1 MKTIDIESKLCR
13 HIVDT
18 QFQDLPREAVEYC
31 KLLIIDSLGVA
42 IPGSRAPGCDAVVSL
57 ARQWGGN
64 QGSRLMVHGDYTT
77 PPLAALA
84 NSTMMHALD
93 FDDTLDASALHTF
106 VTVLPTALATADS
119 LDHVT
124 GEEFITAITLGVDLI
139 CRLSL
144 AISRPLSWIRTAT
157 CGCFGAAATAAKL
170 LKLNGEET
178 ANALGIALSQTA
190 GNAQGL
196 VEGKLVKRIQPGF
209 AAQAGLTA
217 AFMAARGIT
226 GSREF
231 LTGKYGF
238 YALYENND
246 YNPEAIIKELGSHH
260 PILDLSIKPYPA
272 CRMTHS
278 SIDAALELR
287 PHLRDRLNEIE
298 SMEVTAS
305 AMVAQMVGK
314 PFEPGNNPQVDAQFS
329 IPYTVATAL
338 KKGEIFLEDFQREQ
352 IFNTEIQSL
361 ARRVHVK
368 ADPHLPAKDL
378 FNAHL
383 EIILKNGETRG
394 MNITVPL
401 GN

>member
-1 MKTIDIESKLCR
+1 
-13 HIVDT
+13 
-18 QFQDLPREAVEYC
+18 
-31 KLLIIDSLGVA
+31 
-42 IPGSRAPGCDAVVSL
+42 
-57 ARQWGGN
+57 
-64 QGSRLMVHGDYTT
+64 
-77 PPLAALA
+77 
-84 NSTMMHALD
+84 
-93 FDDTLDASALHTF
+93 
-106 VTVLPTALATADS
+106 
-119 LDHVT
+119 
-124 GEEFITAITLGVDLI
+124 
-139 CRLSL
+139 
-144 AISRPLSWIRTAT
+144 
-157 CGCFGAAATAAKL
+157 
-170 LKLNGEET
+170 
-178 ANALGIALSQTA
+178 
-190 GNAQGL
+190 
-196 VEGKLVKRIQPGF
+196 
-209 AAQAGLTA
+209 
-217 AFMAARGIT
+217 IT

-338 KKGEIFLEDFQREQ
+338 KKGEIFLEDFQSEQ

-361 ARRVHVK
+361 ARRVQVK

-383 EIILKNGETRG
+383 EIILKSGETRG

-401 GN
+401 GNPANPMNMDMCRHKFQRCIRFSGLDFPADQQSRLLNFIQELDQVESVTPLMEMMCP